1 MPTWGRSISLLK
13 VERLSTYYG
22 DIQVLYDIS
31 LFVKEGELVTLV
43 GANGAGKTTL
53 INSLSGIT
61 KFITGQVEFAG
72 VSLEKTPPYERV
84 ELGLV
89 QIPEGRMLFP
99 FMTVQE
105 NLELGAF
112 SKKARRE
119 KDGTLEKI
127 YQLFP
132 VLKDRRTQLAG
143 SLSGGEQQMCAI
155 ARGLMAKP
163 QMVMLDEPT
172 LGLAPILVKETFGV
186 VQQLKKEKISI
197 LLVEQNVRHSLQ
209 ISDRGYVLEVGRIVL
224 EGPSQELLHHER
236 LRKAYIGI

>member
-13 VERLSTYYG
+13 VERLSAYYG
-22 DIQVLYDIS
+22 DIQVLYDIC
-31 LFVKEGELVTLV
+31 LFVKWGELVTLV
-43 GANGAGKTTL
+43 GANSAGKSTL
-53 INSLSGIT
+53 INTLSGTI
-61 KFITGQVEFAG
+61 KSITGQIEFGG
-72 VSLEKTPPYERV
+72 VSLEKIPPYERV

-112 SKKARRE
+112 PKKARRE
-119 KDGTLEKI
+119 KDGTLERI

-132 VLKDRRTQLAG
+132 DLKGRRSQLAG

-163 QMVMLDEPT
+163 KMIMLDEPT
-172 LGLAPILVKETFGV
+172 LGLAPILVKETFGI
-186 VQQLKKEKISI
+186 VQQLKKENISI
-197 LLVEQNVRHSLQ
+197 LLVEQNVRQSLQ

-224 EGPSQELLHHER
+224 EGVSQELLHHER
-236 LRKAYIGI
+236 LRKVYMGV

>member
-13 VERLSTYYG
+13 VEKLSAYYG
-22 DIQVLYDIS
+22 DIQVLYDIC
-31 LFVKEGELVTLV
+31 LLVNGGELVTLV
-43 GANGAGKTTL
+43 GANSAGKSTL
-53 INSLSGIT
+53 INALSGT
-61 KFITGQVEFAG
+61 VKSITGHIEFGG
-72 VSLEKTPPYERV
+72 VSLEKIPPHKRV

-112 SKKARRE
+112 SKNARKE
-119 KDGTLEKI
+119 KEHTLERI

-132 VLKDRRTQLAG
+132 VLKDRKNQLAG

-163 QMVMLDEPT
+163 QMIMLDEPA
-172 LGLAPILVKETFGV
+172 LGLAPILVKETFDIIR
-186 VQQLKKEKISI
+186 QLKEERISI

-224 EGPSQELLHHER
+224 EGKSQELLHHDR
-236 LRKAYIGI
+236 LRKAYMGI